1 MADDFVSVGRVTG
14 TYGYQGWVRVQ
25 PLTDFPE
32 RLQRLTHVHLA
43 LSGKWQ
49 EVVIES
55 CRPYKNYYLFK
66 FAGID
71 NAETARLLNHGLLQI
86 PETEVY
92 PLPDGY
98 YYHFQLKG
106 LEVFDVE
113 KGCLGRLTDILET
126 GANDVYIVDSDR
138 FGEILIPVISGVIQ
152 RVDLENGVMEVAL
165 LPGLLPED
173 DDQQV

>member
-1 MADDFVSVGRVTG
+1 MADEFVSVGRVTG

-32 RLQRLTHVHLA
+32 RLQKLTRIHLA

-49 EVVIES
+49 DVEVES

-66 FAGID
+66 FAGIND
-71 NAETARLLNHGLLQI
+71 AETARLWNHGLLQI
-86 PETEVY
+86 PESEVY
-92 PLPDGY
+92 PLPEGY

-106 LEVFDVE
+106 LEVFDAE
-113 KGCLGRLTDILET
+113 KGYLGRLTEILET
-126 GANDVYIVDSDR
+126 GANDVYIIDSAR
-138 FGEILIPVISGVIQ
+138 FGEILIPVIAGVIR
-152 RVDLENGVMEVAL
+152 RVDLENGVMVVAL

-173 DDQQV
+173 YD